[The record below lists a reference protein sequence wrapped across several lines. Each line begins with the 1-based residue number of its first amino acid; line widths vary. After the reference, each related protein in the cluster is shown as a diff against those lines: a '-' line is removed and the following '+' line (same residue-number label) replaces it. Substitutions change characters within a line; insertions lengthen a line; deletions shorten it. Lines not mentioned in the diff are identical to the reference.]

1 MLKKLMTT
9 QNIFLIKGR
18 NQEWVAG
25 AFISFSALEKSNKI
39 EAEEQENT
47 DTLRCHFVHY

>member
-18 NQEWVAG
+18 IQEWVAG
-25 AFISFSALEKSNKI
+25 AFISFSALEKKSNNIKV
-39 EAEEQENT
+39 EEQENA
-47 DTLRCHFVHY
+47 DTF